1 MTIACAP
8 AASVLR
14 PWPVSNTRARAAS
27 LAGTSST
34 RPPLASSRCAS
45 GRPIPCPPST
55 AQMRSGHR
63 RAACSSWRQ
72 LRASV
77 PNRPVARKISR
88 QSPASIVTGS
98 LSGSTP
104 MITLSTRR
112 TSSPRAAHLASRGR
126 ATLFRAGQ
134 TLLQPHPATAPG
146 HDAHQKRTTPNTA
159 GGQPQ
164 ESDPAGHLTPA
175 CASPGRSWKTQIAAD
190 SAVHWSLVISAAEG
204 SSACH
209 LLPTRVVGVFRPR
222 QSAGRSRNRAW
233 TDG

>member
-27 LAGTSST
+27 LAGPSST

-63 RAACSSWRQ
+63 RAACRSWRQ

-98 LSGSTP
+98 LSRVNPDDHPVHPAHLLTP
-104 MITLSTRR
+104 RSSPCQPRTGNAIPGWANPPSATPRHGTRPRR
-112 TSSPRAAHLASRGR
+112 TPEKNHAQHCGRAAARKRPRRAPHPSLRQPRAVMEDTNSRWWCEFVRSLCGRGR
-126 ATLFRAGQ
+126 DAG
-134 TLLQPHPATAPG
+134 G
-146 HDAHQKRTTPNTA
+146 DRRA
-159 GGQPQ
+159 GGQ
-164 ESDPAGHLTPA
+164 
-175 CASPGRSWKTQIAAD
+175 W
-190 SAVHWSLVISAAEG
+190 
-204 SSACH
+204 
-209 LLPTRVVGVFRPR
+209 
-222 QSAGRSRNRAW
+222 
-233 TDG
+233 